1 LKLLESRAT
10 PTVLERLRRLVAPP
24 PLETTYDDAPAAF
37 TDYHADRLREAREQA
52 DQIRTDIA
60 TAVVALESGLE
71 SLESYEDERD
81 RVEDVVSNVA
91 IKRRSQLENLSL
103 SDDPA
108 ELGDAVETFL
118 QDRSDLSQKEAAIV
132 RQIELPTDYQEA
144 VEEFKEA
151 VQRLD
156 QFLDNEYELLE
167 TLETLEALVDKR
179 RDQLG
184 RIEDLE
190 AEIADL
196 DPESIEDQLH
206 TKRAELDDLKESA
219 LREEYHDLEKQLD
232 AIETERQE
240 ILSDIGSAAAECRR
254 SLRKLIYA
262 IENDGVDIEADLA
275 VLKELRDGE
284 TAALLE
290 RDPEHVSA
298 VAETVAAEVTADH
311 LDDSERASLLDG
323 LAALQKFP
331 DQANRVEE
339 LEQEYTR
346 LEDRLQTHEFQQ
358 RKQEFK
364 NTIERL
370 EAELDTIQAER
381 DRLEDQLSAPRESLS
396 ETENRIEE
404 VLIEQISGDVTI
416 E

>member
-1 LKLLESRAT
+1 
-10 PTVLERLRRLVAPP
+10 VLERLRRLVAPP
-24 PLETTYDDAPAAF
+24 PLETTYDDAPTAF
-37 TDYHADRLREAREQA
+37 TDYHDDRLREAREQA
-52 DQIRTDIA
+52 DRIRTDIA
-60 TAVVALESGLE
+60 TAVVDLESGLE

-118 QDRSDLSQKEAAIV
+118 QERSDLSQKEAAIM

-167 TLETLEALVDKR
+167 SLETLEALVDKR

-196 DPESIEDQLH
+196 DPESIEDQLQ
-206 TKRAELDDLKESA
+206 TKRAELDDLKHGD
-219 LREEYHDLEKQLD
+219 LREEYDNLEEQLD
-232 AIETERQE
+232 ALETERQE

-254 SLRKLIYA
+254 GLRKLIYA
-262 IENDGVDIEADLA
+262 IENDGVDIDTDLA

-290 RDPEHVSA
+290 REPEHVSA
-298 VAETVAAEVTADH
+298 VAETVATEVTADH

-323 LAALQKFP
+323 LEELQEFP
-331 DQANRVEE
+331 DQANRIEE
-339 LEQEYTR
+339 LDQESTR
-346 LEDRLQTHEFQQ
+346 LEDRLQTHEYQQ

-381 DRLEDQLSAPRESLS
+381 DRLEDQLSASRATLS
-396 ETENRIEE
+396 EIENRIEE
-404 VLIEQISGDVTI
+404 LLTKQIPGDVTI